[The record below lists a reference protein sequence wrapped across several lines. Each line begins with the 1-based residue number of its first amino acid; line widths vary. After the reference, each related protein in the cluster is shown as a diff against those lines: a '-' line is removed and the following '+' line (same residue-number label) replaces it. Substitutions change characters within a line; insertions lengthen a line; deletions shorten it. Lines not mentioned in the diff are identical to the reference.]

1 MQEAANRQLRTRAP
15 SFSRKSNGII
25 DLRTTNIQ
33 SMQTELA
40 SIAQKSKPSPRKTH
54 RIQRKCLT
62 ARHFP
67 PDLRHQVPVK
77 MPNNQ
82 TDAAA
87 PKPLGVPRQIVS
99 FIDSRRFALVV
110 AVHITRHS
118 VIQKRLCQLHPK
130 CDECPDFGHVAMN
143 GFCHEH
149 FDVELMDVLVVRSI
163 WVSPIAPL
171 LPSLLFFSCI
181 PEKGYCSLF
190 VPE

>member
-1 MQEAANRQLRTRAP
+1 MQ
-15 SFSRKSNGII
+15 SK
-25 DLRTTNIQ
+25 
-33 SMQTELA
+33 LA

-130 CDECPDFGHVAMN
+130 CDECPDFGHIARVEKGRFGLN

-149 FDVELMDVLVVRSI
+149 FAVELMDSI
-163 WVSPIAPL
+163 LHIVFL
-171 LPSLLFFSCI
+171 SLI
-181 PEKGYCSLF
+181 HI
-190 VPE
+190 